1 MFVIV
6 QNSSG
11 LIGENCVAGNFGLFV
26 GTMNK
31 IAVDM
36 NRANTAPSSF
46 VIDRRIDY
54 ANKKCHS
61 G

>member
-26 GTMNK
+26 GTMNR

-36 NRANTAPSSF
+36 NRAITAASLCG
-46 VIDRRIDY
+46 IDRRIDY